1 MARRE
6 LMQAGYTLINGHVMS
21 QYEIDR
27 YNYIQGRINAFIDA
41 GLPVSQS
48 LLNESHSI
56 IAAHLNN

>member
-6 LMQAGYTLINGHVMS
+6 LMQAGYTLINGHVMN

-41 GLPVSQS
+41 GLKVSQS
-48 LLNESHSI
+48 LLNEKHNI
-56 IAAHLNN
+56 IAAHHNN